1 MNNLITRSIT
11 GLLFVA
17 VILGAT
23 WFSQVSFRGLIL
35 IGTILTL
42 LEFYRLVNE
51 NVSRWALYADILG
64 GTYLVGILFLLHNT
78 QPGIPGIYLFSPYI
92 IYLLYTFV
100 VRLYLKEENPI
111 KSLSLSLM
119 GQIYVALPLGLLSYI
134 AYPPLEAQYL
144 LMPYNALMVIAF
156 FSFIWINDTG
166 AYIVGSLLG
175 KHRLFERISP
185 KKSWEGFFGG
195 VIFTM
200 VAGWVWSTQCSF
212 LNTEQWI
219 VLSAIVAIFSTWG
232 DLCESLLK
240 RTLHVKDS
248 GQILPGHGGLL
259 DRLDSVLLATPA
271 AVIYLY
277 LITA

>member
-1 MNNLITRSIT
+1 MKNLITRSIT

-212 LNTEQWI
+212 LNTKQWI

>member
-1 MNNLITRSIT
+1 MKNLITRSIT

-51 NVSRWALYADILG
+51 NVSRWVLYADILG

>member
-1 MNNLITRSIT
+1 MKNLITRSIT
-11 GLLFVA
+11 DLLGVA

-51 NVSRWALYADILG
+51 NVSRWVLYADILG

>member
-1 MNNLITRSIT
+1 MWHCPWDCSATSPTR
-11 GLLFVA
+11 
-17 VILGAT
+17 
-23 WFSQVSFRGLIL
+23 
-35 IGTILTL
+35 
-42 LEFYRLVNE
+42 
-51 NVSRWALYADILG
+51 
-64 GTYLVGILFLLHNT
+64 
-78 QPGIPGIYLFSPYI
+78 
-92 IYLLYTFV
+92 
-100 VRLYLKEENPI
+100 
-111 KSLSLSLM
+111 
-119 GQIYVALPLGLLSYI
+119 
-134 AYPPLEAQYL
+134 PLEAQYL

-166 AYIVGSLLG
+166 RLYRGQSAG

-195 VIFTM
+195 MIFTM

>member
-1 MNNLITRSIT
+1 MKNLITRSIT

-144 LMPYNALMVIAF
+144 LMPYNALMAIAF

-212 LNTEQWI
+212 LNTQQWI

>member
-1 MNNLITRSIT
+1 MKNLITRSIT

-144 LMPYNALMVIAF
+144 LIPYNALMVIAF

>member
-1 MNNLITRSIT
+1 MKNLITRSIT

-134 AYPPLEAQYL
+134 AYPPLEAQYP

>member
-1 MNNLITRSIT
+1 MKNLITRSIT

-17 VILGAT
+17 VILSAT

-51 NVSRWALYADILG
+51 NVSRWVLYADILG

>member
-1 MNNLITRSIT
+1 MKNLITRSIT

-51 NVSRWALYADILG
+51 NVSRWVLYADILG

-78 QPGIPGIYLFSPYI
+78 QPGIPGIYLSSPYI

>member
-1 MNNLITRSIT
+1 MKNLITRSIT

-51 NVSRWALYADILG
+51 NVSRWVLYADILG

-156 FSFIWINDTG
+156 FSFILINDHG

>member
-1 MNNLITRSIT
+1 MKNLITRSIT

-51 NVSRWALYADILG
+51 NVSRWVLYADILG
-64 GTYLVGILFLLHNT
+64 GTYLVGILFLMHNT

>member
-1 MNNLITRSIT
+1 MNKNITHFGMT
-11 GLLFVA
+11 DPNQGLPPFML
-17 VILGAT
+17 T
-23 WFSQVSFRGLIL
+23 DQNWRTP
-35 IGTILTL
+35 IGRVHFL
-42 LEFYRLVNE
+42 LVTQGCARMEIDGHQHSLDE
-51 NVSRWALYADILG
+51 N
-64 GTYLVGILFLLHNT
+64 TFLFLLPNM

-92 IYLLYTFV
+92 IYLLYTFI

-111 KSLSLSLM
+111 KSLSLSLT

-134 AYPPLEAQYL
+134 AYPPLEPQYL

-156 FSFIWINDTG
+156 FTFIWLNDTG
-166 AYIVGSLLG
+166 AYVVGSLLG

-185 KKSWEGFFGG
+185 KKSWEGFIGG
-195 VIFTM
+195 VIFTLA
-200 VAGWVWSTQCSF
+200 AGWVWSTQCSF
-212 LNTEQWI
+212 LSLSQWI
-219 VLSAIVAIFSTWG
+219 GLSAVVAIFSTWG

-240 RTLHVKDS
+240 RTLKVKDS

-277 LITA
+277 LFVA

>member
-1 MNNLITRSIT
+1 MKNLITRSIT

-195 VIFTM
+195 MIFTM

>member
-1 MNNLITRSIT
+1 MKNLITRSIT

>member
-1 MNNLITRSIT
+1 MKNLITRSIT

-51 NVSRWALYADILG
+51 NVSRWVLYADILG

-200 VAGWVWSTQCSF
+200 VAGWIWSTQCSF

>member
-1 MNNLITRSIT
+1 MKNLITRSIT

-200 VAGWVWSTQCSF
+200 VAGWIWSTQCSF

>member
-1 MNNLITRSIT
+1 MKNLITRSIT

-51 NVSRWALYADILG
+51 NVSRWVLYADILG

-219 VLSAIVAIFSTWG
+219 VLSAIDAIFSTWG
-232 DLCESLLK
+232 DLCES
-240 RTLHVKDS
+240 
-248 GQILPGHGGLL
+248 
-259 DRLDSVLLATPA
+259 
-271 AVIYLY
+271 
-277 LITA
+277 